1 MDNNWRDSNMNI
13 LVVDDDPE
21 IVEILAD
28 LLGSLD
34 YGVSSAANGALAL
47 ELIAE
52 QEFDL
57 LLTDINM
64 PVMDGMELIRRV
76 NDMEKS
82 PMIIVIT
89 AYASMQSAIDAIKL
103 GVYDYITKPF
113 EFEIVANVVE
123 KALERQFL
131 QRENVNLKEMM
142 ALYRA
147 SESISAQFGLDE
159 VIKVLF
165 ESAASFTQAD
175 FMALYLNDDS
185 PANHEFSLIRRKL
198 LRPPSKNT
206 RYLLNLLPKHLSSAV
221 AHEHFTSFSSKLF
234 QEHDP
239 LLASLVDDNGE
250 RVEFSSMMAFTLKA
264 RNRLVGVFILI
275 SFRPEI
281 IFSDKLR
288 RSFYM
293 LVSKAAACIEN
304 SYLYNNLQ
312 QHYIETVESFAMAL
326 EAKDS
331 YTHGH
336 SYQVSR
342 YAALMARQL
351 GFSCQELALL
361 QKAAILHDIGKIG
374 VSDAVLGSQG
384 ELTES
389 EFAEIRTHPLKGRK
403 IIDPVSSLSQVA
415 EVIFHHHEHWD
426 GNGYPEG
433 LCADEI
439 PLMSRIIGVAD
450 AFDAMTSK
458 RPYRS
463 SLSIKEALIELRK
476 GAGKQFDPEL
486 VEVFIALRYE
496 VRNLLVEFKRSAR
509 TVVKDDISSRFR
521 DGAVVCK

>member
-1 MDNNWRDSNMNI
+1 METNWRDSSLNI

-21 IVEILAD
+21 IVEILED
-28 LLGSLD
+28 LLGSLG
-34 YGVSSAANGALAL
+34 YGVKTAANGALAL
-47 ELIAE
+47 EQMLE

-76 NDMEKS
+76 KELDS
-82 PMIIVIT
+82 APVIIVIT
-89 AYASMQSAIDAIKL
+89 AYASMQTAIDAIKL

-185 PANHEFSLIRRKL
+185 PGNQEFSLIRRKL

-206 RYLLNLLPKHLSSAV
+206 RYLLNLLPKNLSSTV

-239 LLASLVDDNGE
+239 LLASIAAE
-250 RVEFSSMMAFTLKA
+250 SKEKVEFSSMMAFTLKA

-275 SFRPEI
+275 SFRPEN

-312 QHYIETVESFAMAL
+312 QNYIETVESFAMAL

-342 YAALMARQL
+342 YAELIARQL
-351 GFSCQELALL
+351 GFSCQELAIL

-374 VSDAVLGSQG
+374 ISDAILGSQG

-389 EFAEIRTHPLKGRK
+389 EFAEIRTHPLKGRN
-403 IIDPVSSLSQVA
+403 IINPVSSLNQVA
-415 EVIFHHHEHWD
+415 EVIYHHHEHWD
-426 GNGYPEG
+426 GSGYPRG

-463 SLSIKEALIELRK
+463 SFSIKEALIELRK
-476 GAGKQFDPEL
+476 GAGHQFDPEL
-486 VEVFIALRYE
+486 VEIFIAVRYE
-496 VRNLLVEFKRSAR
+496 VRNLLIEFKRSDR
-509 TVVKDDISSRFR
+509 KNDKDEIIAKFR
-521 DGAVVCK
+521 DGVVICK